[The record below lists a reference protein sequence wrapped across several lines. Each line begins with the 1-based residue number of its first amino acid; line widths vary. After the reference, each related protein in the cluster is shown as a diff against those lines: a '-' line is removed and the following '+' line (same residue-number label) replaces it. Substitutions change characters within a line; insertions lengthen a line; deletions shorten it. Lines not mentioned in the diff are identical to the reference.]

1 MSWLVYWT
9 NLDDRA
15 KVSRALKFA
24 YSKFSKEANFGGKAM
39 ADKITRRELLKN
51 SAAVPISLSLP
62 VAAGSGYIATSSP
75 ANAVEPVT
83 VVIAAAAVV
92 GAISSLLSSGDSGG
106 LDPASQAYFERILA
120 NQEIISNQINAIN
133 AQLETLAQQIAVL
146 PPRTVTLDRR
156 VRAKGVYHSAA
167 ALEIAFLRSTLAGNP
182 QFGDTDRRSFED
194 IIESIRIS
202 ASDHV
207 ALVQE
212 VGQSIDVVVA
222 VDALR
227 IAVEA
232 AVNSARLAGFTG
244 PGDKRALEIVLGH
257 VDTAARNIDSG
268 TFSPTYGGFR
278 QSGAEIRSDLL
289 KASAA
294 IADFSQDSFY
304 QMNLDALFYRR
315 VTPTESNQV
324 GFTYH
329 EDQVWESCGGRYYEP
344 SANSDRGG
352 MTAEFDPNRHSF
364 SVFTAEC
371 RAGYR
376 TVTRR
381 RAGRAVVSK
390 AYLDTPDD
398 DLSHFVITVNPE
410 HPSSSYVA
418 LVSNFNEVKRRAQ
431 LHHATDLLLKRT
443 LARTQEIA
451 SEIGEL

>member
-1 MSWLVYWT
+1 M
-9 NLDDRA
+9 
-15 KVSRALKFA
+15 
-24 YSKFSKEANFGGKAM
+24 ANEL
-39 ADKITRRELLKN
+39 TRRELLKK
-51 SAAVPISLSLP
+51 SVAVPISLSLP
-62 VAAGSGYIATSSP
+62 VAAGTGYIATSTP
-75 ANAVEPVT
+75 AQAVEPVT

-106 LDPASQAYFERILA
+106 LDPASQAYFERIIA

-133 AQLETLAQQIAVL
+133 AQLETISQQIAVL
-146 PPRTVTLDRR
+146 PPTTVTLDRR

-167 ALEIAFLRSTLAGNP
+167 ALEITFLRATLAGNP
-182 QFGDTDRRSFED
+182 QFGETDRRSFED

-232 AVNSARLAGFTG
+232 AVNSARLAGFTK

-268 TFSPTYGGFR
+268 SFSPTYGGFR
-278 QSGAEIRSDLL
+278 QSGAEIRTDLL

-294 IADFSQDSFY
+294 IADFSEDSFY

-329 EDQVWESCGGRYYEP
+329 EDQAWESCGGRYYEP
-344 SANSDRGG
+344 SGSTQEGL
-352 MTAEFDPNRHSF
+352 TAEYDPNRHKF
-364 SVFTAEC
+364 GVYTAEC
-371 RAGYR
+371 RGGFK
-376 TVTRR
+376 TITRR

-390 AYLDTPDD
+390 AYLDTPDG
-398 DLSHFVITVNPE
+398 DLSHFVIAVNPE

-418 LVSNFNEVKRRAQ
+418 LVSDFNEVKRRAQ
-431 LHHATDLLLKRT
+431 LHHATDLLLRRT
-443 LARTQEIA
+443 LTRTQKIALEI
-451 SEIGEL
+451 EEL